1 MRKERS
7 AILTQRSQSPEIIA
21 QQLDPAPLAGGV
33 FVDFKPNYKF
43 PKRLTNVGPGDLTLA
58 H

>member
-21 QQLDPAPLAGGV
+21 QRLDPAPLAGGV

-43 PKRLTNVGPGDLTLA
+43 PKGLTNVGPGD
-58 H
+58 